1 MNQSSSPFRWLTH
14 SSLRANEWI
23 LVGAILAVYL
33 VTAAVDKDH
42 SYVDPEKFRFC
53 LEDIVRNFAQFG
65 MLALGAML
73 VIVAGGIDLS
83 VGSLVALCAV
93 VLASTMMA
101 FAEPSD
107 RFLSDLGAGAVT
119 VGILVTL
126 ATGLIVGT
134 LHAWLITAIELP
146 PFIATLATLVGLRSF
161 ARVLCDYANQV
172 KYDKPSASDI
182 YVKHPFLTA
191 IKDPWVMLV
200 IFLAM
205 ALVTWVILKYTVLGR
220 HTYALGG
227 NENAARLSG
236 IRTGAVKWFV
246 YCYAGLMGAIA
257 AIFILARGGGAQ
269 PAGQGMGYELTAIA
283 AAVVGGCS
291 LRGGVGTVA
300 GTVLGALFLRLVID
314 AINRIIDSSADKPE
328 GMIVGVVVV
337 LAVTFTQLRDLMPS
351 GRRFFPGWQGVFSI
365 LAIAIAG
372 TMLVMMFSTYIPELK
387 PRGATVGATTFFTI
401 GLGLAALKYWE
412 SRRDRVA

>member
-1 MNQSSSPFRWLTH
+1 MNDSSSPSRWLPY
-14 SSLRANEWI
+14 SWLRANEWI
-23 LVGAILAVYL
+23 LVGAILAVYFL
-33 VTAAVDKDH
+33 TAAVDKDH
-42 SYVDPEKFRFC
+42 SYIDPDRFRFC
-53 LEDIVRNFAQFG
+53 LEDIVRNFALFG
-65 MLALGAML
+65 MLALGAMV
-73 VIVAGGIDLS
+73 VIVCGGIDLS

-101 FAEPSD
+101 FADPAD
-107 RFLSDLGAGAVT
+107 RFLSNLGAGAVT
-119 VGILVTL
+119 VAILVTL

-134 LHAWLITAIELP
+134 LHAWLVTAIELP

-161 ARVLCDYANQV
+161 ARVLCDYANQI

-182 YVKHPFLTA
+182 YVTHPFLTS
-191 IKDPWVMLV
+191 IKDPWVMLGV
-200 IFLAM
+200 FLGM
-205 ALVTWVILKYTVLGR
+205 ALVTGAILKYTVLGR

-236 IRTGAVKWFV
+236 IRTGAIKWFV

-269 PAGQGMGYELTAIA
+269 PAGQAMGYELTAIA

-291 LRGGVGTVA
+291 LRGGVGTVT

-337 LAVTFTQLRDLMPS
+337 LAVTFTQLRDLMHS

-372 TMLVMMFSTYIPELK
+372 ALLVMMFSTYIPELK
-387 PRGATVGATTFFTI
+387 PRGGTVGAITFAVI
-401 GLGLAALKYWE
+401 GLGLAGVKYWE
-412 SRRDRVA
+412 SSRDRVA